1 MVLSIVYRN
10 AMTRATKLQVKTMIA
25 KEVTPDSQ
33 AAKRWKFTSIAD
45 FHYGHFVGMME
56 ANLSNVFEQFTKQKP
71 NHEEWDE
78 IREIIEEEGKP
89 FREYLETLE
98 SDKS

>member
-1 MVLSIVYRN
+1 MVLPIEIRN
-10 AMTRATKLQVKTMIA
+10 AMKRATKLQVETMIA
-25 KEVTPDSQ
+25 REVTPESQ
-33 AAKRWKFTSIAD
+33 AAKRWKFKSIAD
-45 FHYGHFVGMME
+45 FHFGHFVGMME
-56 ANLSNVFEQFTKQKP
+56 TIHSNGFEQFTKQKP
-71 NHEEWDE
+71 NHEEMDE